1 MGLRG
6 EKGAGHLREKVY
18 LHWLCSAPFLGAV
31 SIRKIG
37 EAAGNFQNAYYIE
50 GTELKD
56 RGIFRSEQ
64 KAKEYDG
71 WKGEFS
77 RTEEVYEGLQEQ
89 GTRFLT
95 PLDGEYPKRLLHMY
109 DYPMGLYVKGEL
121 PAEDHPTAA
130 IIGARNCTAY
140 GQQAAKYI
148 GRELAES
155 GVQIISGLALG
166 IDGAGHA
173 GALEGGGKTF
183 GVLGCGV
190 NICYPR
196 TNYTL
201 YDRMLSQGGLLS
213 EYPPGT
219 APIPQNFPVRNRI
232 ISGLSDVI
240 LVIEAKKKSG
250 SLITVEMGLEQGKEI
265 FAMPGRISDA
275 LSEGCNSLIQAGANI
290 LTCPSDVLNYLGIFH
305 KKGENPCEKAEK
317 GLAKIEKMVYS
328 VLDSEPRHLEEI
340 ASRSGLS
347 VSQSMNALMELELG
361 GYAVRTAGLYYIRG
375 IR

>member
-1 MGLRG
+1 M
-6 EKGAGHLREKVY
+6 
-18 LHWLCSAPFLGAV
+18 
-31 SIRKIG
+31 
-37 EAAGNFQNAYYIE
+37 
-50 GTELKD
+50 
-56 RGIFRSEQ
+56 
-64 KAKEYDG
+64 
-71 WKGEFS
+71 
-77 RTEEVYEGLQEQ
+77 YEGLQEQ

-196 TNYTL
+196 TNYT
-201 YDRMLSQGGLLS
+201 
-213 EYPPGT
+213 
-219 APIPQNFPVRNRI
+219 PV
-232 ISGLSDVI
+232 SYTHLT
-240 LVIEAKKKSG
+240 LPTK
-250 SLITVEMGLEQGKEI
+250 LE
-265 FAMPGRISDA
+265 
-275 LSEGCNSLIQAGANI
+275 
-290 LTCPSDVLNYLGIFH
+290 V
-305 KKGENPCEKAEK
+305 
-317 GLAKIEKMVYS
+317 
-328 VLDSEPRHLEEI
+328 
-340 ASRSGLS
+340 
-347 VSQSMNALMELELG
+347 
-361 GYAVRTAGLYYIRG
+361 
-375 IR
+375 